1 MNTEIKPAA
10 RRKQPIEVGI
20 EQRRQREIV
29 RQMEDES
36 YTIVLKVDCAARLF
50 NSLDPTPFRERDL
63 DPDAERFIVEW
74 AQEAPRSARLEIV
87 VQLPVQESAAESAAA
102 ICEAIRHNFGDRAA
116 QSRRELRE
124 LLREGRRELIV
135 GIPAL
140 ALSIV
145 FSQLIINAMG
155 SDTLGKVLSESLL
168 IFGWVANWRP
178 LEIFLYDWWS
188 IALKRRFYR
197 RLAAADVKV
206 VAA

>member
-178 LEIFLYDWWS
+178 LESSFMIGGLSPSNAASIGDW
-188 IALKRRFYR
+188 RQPT
-197 RLAAADVKV
+197 
-206 VAA
+206 